1 MRFSTSELAAGL
13 GAGLELGRADTLS
26 FVGVVIALYL
36 VRKSTELFCFNVRV
50 ELDVQG
56 ALSVSIAPK
65 FTGGRSSSLV
75 GAPSTARSSVSLLPT
90 SESAGLPVAA
100 GRAGGSSEVA
110 VAAGSAG
117 GSSEVAVAATA
128 AASVVDAGGVVRGRV
143 EVTLFAG

>member
-1 MRFSTSELAAGL
+1 MRFSTSELVAAL

-26 FVGVVIALYL
+26 FIGVVIAPYL
-36 VRKSTELFCFNVRV
+36 VRKSSELFGLDVRV

-56 ALSVSIAPK
+56 ALSVSIAPP
-65 FTGGRSSSLV
+65 FAGGRSSSLV
-75 GAPSTARSSVSLLPT
+75 GAPSMARSSVSLLPT
-90 SESAGLPVAA
+90 SESAGPPVAA

-110 VAAGSAG
+110 VAAGRAG
-117 GSSEVAVAATA
+117 GSSEVAATATA